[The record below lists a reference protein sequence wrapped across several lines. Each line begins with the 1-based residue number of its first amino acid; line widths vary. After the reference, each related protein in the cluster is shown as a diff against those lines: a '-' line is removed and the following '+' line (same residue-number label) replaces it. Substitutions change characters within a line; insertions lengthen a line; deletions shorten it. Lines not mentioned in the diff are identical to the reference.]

1 MNFLKNILSSAIGFI
16 IGFLIILFFIIGITS
31 TIASIDDFDS
41 QYQKPIEKES
51 ILNLDLNKI
60 IIENPPKIYGLEQAL
75 GLSDDIV
82 DFNTIL
88 NSIKVA
94 KDDDLIIGIN
104 LKSGFPLMGWAQIK
118 TLRDEL
124 LDFKKNGKF
133 IYSYSDL
140 YTQKGYY
147 LSSVSDSIFLHELG
161 LIEFKGLASEVLYYK
176 DFQDK
181 YGFKMEIVRS
191 GKYKSAVEPFLENKM
206 SKNNQDQIKELL
218 DDFWEI
224 ISNDISISR
233 SISLSKIDSIANELS
248 ASNTQIAIKDGILD
262 GTLYENEYEDFLKN
276 KLDLDSLDKID
287 FVNPQRLMRYN
298 NLRKKGVR
306 DLVAVIYVQGNIVY
320 GAEGLDSSI
329 SHKTFIESI
338 DKSVNDPRV
347 KSIVLRINS
356 PGGNAISSDIMWNA
370 IENAKLK
377 KPVVVSMGNIAASGG
392 YYVAANADKIYVN
405 PLTLTGSIGVFAML
419 PNISKFSKSIGV
431 NSQKV
436 QTHSNSLGY
445 SIYEKITPGY
455 KSSVLSSVEKIYYT
469 FKEKVSDGRNISMIN
484 VEKIAQGRVW
494 SASSAIEKK
503 LADDFGNLSDAIS
516 HAAKLSNIDEY
527 NLIYYPEFKPDI
539 ENLFSIGISLFNDKL
554 DKKTKL
560 FFDHF
565 LNNQQKIS
573 LRTEIPFHIEIK

>member
-1 MNFLKNILSSAIGFI
+1 MNFIKTFFASVLGSLAAFGLLLAFL
-16 IGFLIILFFIIGITS
+16 LIIVSGFASLVNTTTAIK
-31 TIASIDDFDS
+31 TIS
-41 QYQKPIEKES
+41 PNS
-51 ILNLDLNKI
+51 ILELDMRTPIVERAPRNNQI
-60 IIENPPKIYGLEQAL
+60 QNIL
-75 GLSDDIV
+75 GLSEKVIGLQDIISAIKIAGN
-82 DFNTIL
+82 DPKIKGISLRSDYTTSGWSQT
-88 NSIKVA
+88 NSIRKS
-94 KDDDLIIGIN
+94 
-104 LKSGFPLMGWAQIK
+104 LKA
-118 TLRDEL
+118 
-124 LDFKKNGKF
+124 FKEKGKF
-133 IYSYSDL
+133 IYAYGDFF
-140 YTQKGYY
+140 TQKGYF
-147 LSSVSDSIFLHELG
+147 LSSIADSTFINPIGSLEL
-161 LIEFKGLASEVLYYK
+161 KGLASEVLYYK

-248 ASNTQIAIKDGILD
+248 ASKTQIAIKDGILD
-262 GTLYENEYEDFLKN
+262 GTLYENEYEDLLKN